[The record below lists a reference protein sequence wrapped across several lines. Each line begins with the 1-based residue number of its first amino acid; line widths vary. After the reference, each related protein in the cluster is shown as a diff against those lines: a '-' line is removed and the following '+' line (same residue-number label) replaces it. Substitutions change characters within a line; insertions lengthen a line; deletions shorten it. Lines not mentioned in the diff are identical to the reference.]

1 MPLTAEVVSADGI
14 VWVGPATQVTA
25 RTIEGDVGILPRHEP
40 FLAAL
45 VPCAAEII
53 SEDGRREIIAID
65 GGFISVADDHVS
77 LLSQYARL
85 AHEILLPEAEKELAA
100 AQKLIDD
107 GDLTEETRRHYRRAS
122 AQVKAAEKAAGQ
134 S

>member
-65 GGFISVADDHVS
+65 GDSSPSRTITC
-77 LLSQYARL
+77 RC
-85 AHEILLPEAEKELAA
+85 
-100 AQKLIDD
+100 
-107 GDLTEETRRHYRRAS
+107 
-122 AQVKAAEKAAGQ
+122 
-134 S
+134 